1 MILPNFHRIEK
12 SIFILTF
19 LKKILIYFSPVVED
33 CDFQAKEKMQFV
45 QHYIGKR
52 HGILEKYISEELQNR
67 ENNDPDLSE
76 VAVLLAN
83 ISNQNNEP
91 FKDIKNIKEE
101 TIINEPVDDVIK
113 EAEQEIQNFSSKS
126 LLTPEESDE
135 QINNEMNEILENFR
149 ENDFTKNNID
159 EENSADE
166 DDVQKMSDSTPI
178 GKKHALN
185 FFLTF
190 RSKY

>member
-1 MILPNFHRIEK
+1 
-12 SIFILTF
+12 
-19 LKKILIYFSPVVED
+19 
-33 CDFQAKEKMQFV
+33 MQFV

-91 FKDIKNIKEE
+91 FKVIKNIKKEI
-101 TIINEPVDDVIK
+101 IINEPLDDVIK

-178 GKKHALN
+178 GKKHALK
-185 FFLTF
+185 FFFNISL
-190 RSKY
+190 